1 MNTTQLTLKNLKG
14 SAFRSIV
21 VALCALLVSGFAVSI
36 TLIMRGAETS
46 LQLALDRLG
55 ADIVVV
61 PAGASAQVE
70 SALLMGQPAE
80 VWMPEENLQKIA
92 AIPGVGQVS
101 PQLFLST
108 LADAACCTAPN
119 MFLVAYDPATD
130 FTIQP
135 WLENKIGSG
144 LKLGEV
150 VGGDFIFVPE
160 GSLNILLYGYR
171 VTLKTNLEPTGTGI
185 DQTMFFTFDTARD
198 ISRISQTMAISPLT
212 IPEGSISAVM
222 VKLAPG
228 SNTRDVAISILK
240 EMPDVTPIE
249 SLNMFQSYRKQISGL
264 IKSVAVVLGAT
275 WVLSLVVIGLVFSM
289 AANERRRE
297 MGVLRALG
305 ATRSFILFS
314 LLSEAGLLAAVGG
327 VIGVTISAISIFV
340 FRRAIID
347 SLGIPFMFPDPPA
360 LALQVTAGIALTL
373 VSVILSAL
381 IPTFRVSQ
389 QDPATAM
396 RE

>member
-119 MFLVAYDPATD
+119 MFLVAYDP
-130 FTIQP
+130 P
-135 WLENKIGSG
+135 
-144 LKLGEV
+144 
-150 VGGDFIFVPE
+150 P
-160 GSLNILLYGYR
+160 
-171 VTLKTNLEPTGTGI
+171 
-185 DQTMFFTFDTARD
+185 
-198 ISRISQTMAISPLT
+198 ISPSSPGWKT
-212 IPEGSISAVM
+212 KSA
-222 VKLAPG
+222 
-228 SNTRDVAISILK
+228 
-240 EMPDVTPIE
+240 
-249 SLNMFQSYRKQISGL
+249 
-264 IKSVAVVLGAT
+264 
-275 WVLSLVVIGLVFSM
+275 
-289 AANERRRE
+289 
-297 MGVLRALG
+297 
-305 ATRSFILFS
+305 
-314 LLSEAGLLAAVGG
+314 AG
-327 VIGVTISAISIFV
+327 
-340 FRRAIID
+340 
-347 SLGIPFMFPDPPA
+347 
-360 LALQVTAGIALTL
+360 
-373 VSVILSAL
+373 
-381 IPTFRVSQ
+381 
-389 QDPATAM
+389 
-396 RE
+396 

>member
-1 MNTTQLTLKNLKG
+1 MNITQLTLKNLKG
-14 SAFRSIV
+14 SAFRSLV
-21 VALCALLVSGFAVSI
+21 VVLCALLVSGFAVSI

-70 SALLMGQPAE
+70 TALLMGQPAE

-92 AIPGVGQVS
+92 AISGVAQVS

-222 VKLAPG
+222 VKLTPG
-228 SNTRDVAISILK
+228 ANTRDVAISILK
-240 EMPDVTPIE
+240 KIPDVTPIE

-275 WVLSLVVIGLVFSM
+275 WMLSLVVIGLVFSM

-314 LLSEAGLLAAVGG
+314 LLSEAGLLAIVGG
-327 VIGVTISAISIFV
+327 VVGVTLSAVGIFV
-340 FRRAIID
+340 FRRTIID
-347 SLGIPFMFPDPPA
+347 SLGIPFMFPDA
-360 LALQVTAGIALTL
+360 SSLALQLTAGIALTL

-381 IPTFRVSQ
+381 VPTLRVSQ

>member
-1 MNTTQLTLKNLKG
+1 MNITQLTIKNLKG

-21 VALCALLVSGFAVSI
+21 VALCAMLVSGFALSI

-46 LQLALDRLG
+46 LQLALNRLG

-61 PAGASAQVE
+61 PAGATAQVE
-70 SALLMGQPAE
+70 SALLMGVPAE
-80 VWMPEENLQKIA
+80 TWMPEQNLQKIA
-92 AIPGVGQVS
+92 AIPGVGKVS

-135 WLENKIGSG
+135 WLEKTIGGG
-144 LKLGEV
+144 LKMGEV
-150 VGGDFIFVPE
+150 VGGDFIFVPT

-171 VTLKTNLEPTGTGI
+171 VTLKANLEPTGTGI
-185 DQTMFFTFDTARD
+185 DQTMFFTFETARD
-198 ISRISQTMAISPLT
+198 IARISQTMAISPLT
-212 IPEGSISAVM
+212 IPENSISAVM

-228 SNTRDVAISILK
+228 YNTRDVAIAILK
-240 EMPDVTPIE
+240 EMPDVTPLE
-249 SLNMFQSYRKQISGL
+249 SPNMFQSYRKQISGL
-264 IKSVAVVLGAT
+264 IQSVALVLGAT
-275 WVLSLVVIGLVFSM
+275 WVLSLVIIGLIFSM

-305 ATRSFILFS
+305 ATRSFILYS
-314 LLSEAGLLAAVGG
+314 LLSEAGSLAAIGG
-327 VIGVTISAISIFV
+327 VIGVGVAAASIYF
-340 FRRAIID
+340 FRRAIIN
-347 SLGIPFMFPDPPA
+347 SIGIPFIFPDG
-360 LALQVTAGIALTL
+360 LSLTLQVCAGIILTMI
-373 VSVILSAL
+373 SVVLSAL
-381 IPTFRVSQ
+381 IPTLRASR
-389 QDPATAM
+389 QDPAAAM